1 MIELTVYGQFK
12 CEVHMPNDVHTT
24 HYLLLHTSF
33 SMYRQ
38 ITIIGKKTILNN
50 ILSPKPT
57 MSIIVITYIS
67 NMPNAIT
74 TNKKES
80 NLFIILSFNLTWFS
94 IRSLERLGGG
104 CFHPLKH
111 PGGLT
116 NRVSHFYIYTIKI
129 LKNKNKKSEAYVV
142 NVVK

>member
-1 MIELTVYGQFK
+1 MYGTFK
-12 CEVHMPNDVHTT
+12 CEVHTPNDVHTT

-38 ITIIGKKTILNN
+38 TTIVGKKAIVNN
-50 ILSPKPT
+50 ILSTKPT

-80 NLFIILSFNLTWFS
+80 NLFIILSFNPTWFS

-104 CFHPLKH
+104 YLHSLKH

-116 NRVSHFYIYTIKI
+116 NRVSSFYIRKIKFLFLISTLILQKI
-129 LKNKNKKSEAYVV
+129 LKNKK
-142 NVVK
+142 

>member
-1 MIELTVYGQFK
+1 MIEPTVYGQFK
-12 CEVHMPNDVHTT
+12 CEVHTPNDVHAT

-38 ITIIGKKTILNN
+38 TTIIGKKTIVNN
-50 ILSPKPT
+50 ILSPNPT

-80 NLFIILSFNLTWFS
+80 NLLIILSFNLVWFS
-94 IRSLERLGGG
+94 IRSLECLGGG
-104 CFHPLKH
+104 ASI
-111 PGGLT
+111 
-116 NRVSHFYIYTIKI
+116 R
-129 LKNKNKKSEAYVV
+129 
-142 NVVK
+142 